1 MERVVRGVTAAHG
14 ADYEFSYDRG
24 YRPVVNDD
32 GLVQE
37 IEETARD
44 VVGEENVE
52 VMPPNMGGED
62 FSAYGQRVPAVY
74 YLVGAGNEA
83 KGITAPHHHPRFTI
97 DEDAL
102 TVGLKMHLA
111 VATRML
117 GGDEGGTS

>member
-1 MERVVRGVTAAHG
+1 ML
-14 ADYEFSYDRG
+14 
-24 YRPVVNDD
+24 NDD
-32 GLVQE
+32 DLTRQ

-44 VVGEENVE
+44 VVGGENVE

-62 FSAYGQRVPAVY
+62 FSAYGQRVPAAF

-102 TVGLKMHLA
+102 AVGLKMHLA
-111 VATRML
+111 LARRML
-117 GGDEGGTS
+117 GAEEGGTP